1 MTRHKTRAFYD
12 SYWGEEETENNV
24 DGARVRRETRNVR
37 RETRNVR
44 RETRNASE
52 TSVGIACK

>member
-37 RETRNVR
+37 RETRN
-44 RETRNASE
+44 ASE